1 MPTVSLAQSSGKAS
15 SCRQALACPVALS
28 PPQRVVVNEDA
39 GAEYIGAQKFLESK
53 PGYVFKNGQQGL
65 GFYKDRD
72 RPVPGVQGGYA
83 QSAAARVEGTLRA
96 LSGGISNGSSVVMRG
111 YCEPPD
117 LFAGS
122 VAVVAAA
129 KQDIEQD
136 IEQEK
141 LLLTVAKPGNSLST
155 CPCHPGLY
163 MRLSNECHAFCSFV
177 CIYDV
182 LY

>member
-1 MPTVSLAQSSGKAS
+1 MLYTHPLQ
-15 SCRQALACPVALS
+15 PH
-28 PPQRVVVNEDA
+28 
-39 GAEYIGAQKFLESK
+39 LETTS
-53 PGYVFKNGQQGL
+53 
-65 GFYKDRD
+65 
-72 RPVPGVQGGYA
+72 YA

-111 YCEPPD
+111 YCESPD
-117 LFAGS
+117 LLTGS

-136 IEQEK
+136 IEQQK
-141 LLLTVAKPGNSLST
+141 LLLTVEKPGNSLST